1 MAIRVLLADDQDLVG
16 EGIGMLLQR
25 EDGID
30 VVGDARNGREAVEL
44 ARELQPDIVL
54 MDVRMPELDG
64 VAATSLITADDF
76 AADPNRPVKVLV
88 LTTYN
93 VGAAVRDALRKG
105 ASGFLLKDRASTD
118 LVAAV
123 KVIARG
129 EAWLDPAVTLDLIA
143 ELRAVPESTFA
154 ARDRL
159 SQLTP
164 RESEVLT
171 YVARGMS
178 NAEIA
183 ERLVLGEATVK
194 THVSRI
200 LMKLDLRDRAQAVA
214 VAYQNGLVRVTGLD

>member
-1 MAIRVLLADDQDLVG
+1 MTIRVLVADDQDLVR

-25 EDGID
+25 EEGIE
-30 VVGDARNGREAVEL
+30 VVGDARNGHEAVAK

-64 VAATSLITADDF
+64 VSATSVITADDF
-76 AADPNRPVKVLV
+76 SADPDRPIKVLV

-118 LVAAV
+118 LMAAV
-123 KVIARG
+123 KVVARG

-159 SQLTP
+159 GQLTP
-164 RESEVLT
+164 REAEVLT
-171 YVARGMS
+171 HIARGMS
-178 NAEIA
+178 NSEIA
-183 ERLVLGEATVK
+183 QRLVLGEATVK
-194 THVSRI
+194 THVGRI

-214 VAYQNGLVRVTGLD
+214 VAYQSGLVRVTGLD